1 MYKFAVF
8 STEADSTININNLDW
23 NENEYVMFTTEYFA
37 EDAAHTFFEEFGD
50 KNIHHNR
57 IYYVKNLDKNEVYKI
72 TIKAEKSVVWLTDK
86 IIKLD

>member
-1 MYKFAVF
+1 MRENMTYKFAVTDVELA
-8 STEADSTININNLDW
+8 SIDW
-23 NENEYVMFTTEYFA
+23 NDENCVLYTTEY
-37 EDAAHTFFEEFGD
+37 EPDDAAHTFFEEFGD

-86 IIKLD
+86 IIKLE